1 MRRRQLP
8 GEPEPPSKGE
18 LKRQARSVQDLAD
31 RLIEADDLS
40 LDSLE
45 LPETLRDAILLARR
59 ISSYAA
65 LARQKQYVAK
75 LLRKVDVEPLRHAL
89 DSRETDH
96 QLEARLFRRVEG
108 WRDRIVEE
116 GAAAVDALVAE
127 CPGLDTPAFRAL
139 ADEACRERR
148 VGGSQRAFRQ
158 LFRAINR
165 ELASG

>member
-18 LKRQARSVQDLAD
+18 LKRRAHSVQDLAD
-31 RLIEADDLS
+31 RLIDAEDLPLEALG
-40 LDSLE
+40 
-45 LPETLRDAILLARR
+45 LPETVRDAVQLARKITSR
-59 ISSYAA
+59 AA
-65 LARQKQYVAK
+65 LVRQRQFVAK
-75 LLRKVDVEPLRHAL
+75 LLRKTDVEQLRTAIE
-89 DSRETDH
+89 SRAADH
-96 QLEARLFRRVEG
+96 QLEARLFKRVER

-116 GAAAVDALVAE
+116 GPAAVDALVAE
-127 CPGLDTPAFRAL
+127 CPAFDTAEFRAL

-165 ELASG
+165 ELASV

>member
-31 RLIEADDLS
+31 RLIEAEDLS
-40 LDSLE
+40 LDSLD

-116 GAAAVDALVAE
+116 GAAAGDALVA
-127 CPGLDTPAFRAL
+127 
-139 ADEACRERR
+139 
-148 VGGSQRAFRQ
+148 
-158 LFRAINR
+158 
-165 ELASG
+165 

>member
-8 GEPEPPSKGE
+8 GEPDPPSKGE

-31 RLIEADDLS
+31 RLIEAEDLS
-40 LDSLE
+40 LDSLD
-45 LPETLRDAILLARR
+45 LPETARDAIVLARK

-75 LLRKVDVEPLRHAL
+75 LLRRIDVESLRSAL
-89 DSRETDH
+89 ESRDTDH

-116 GAAAVDALVAE
+116 GTPAVDALVAE
-127 CPGLDTPAFRAL
+127 CPTLDTPAFRAL
-139 ADEACRERR
+139 ADDACRERR
-148 VGGSQRAFRQ
+148 VGSSQRAFRQ